1 MYQSIIIEIDAEVG
15 ILTLNRAER
24 HNVLDRTLVDEMTA
38 GLLALDQAPGV
49 RVIVISSTGKSFC
62 AGTDPAWVRETIQ
75 GTLESN
81 LRDNRNLARLL
92 ATLAGVNK
100 PTIARVQGPAS
111 GIGVG
116 LVAACDIAFA
126 TYDTSFALNE
136 VRYGLLPAV
145 ASPYLLAAMGERL
158 CRYYMLTA
166 ERFSGVD
173 AYRIGLVHE
182 MVPDEEQLDEA
193 IGETVETLLKN
204 SAGAMGACK
213 ALLRSIGGK
222 SVNEMMTEEKA
233 EETVQETARRATLA
247 QSSPEGRQGMLALV
261 EKRKPEWAAK
271 KND

>member
-1 MYQSIIIEIDAEVG
+1 MYQSIITEVDAEVG
-15 ILTLNRAER
+15 ILTLNRADR

-38 GLLALDQAPGV
+38 GLLALDKAPDV
-49 RVIVISSTGKSFC
+49 RVIVLSSTGKSFC
-62 AGTDPAWVRETIQ
+62 AGTDPAWVREALH
-75 GTLESN
+75 GTPEN
-81 LRDNRNLARLL
+81 NMRNNRNLARLL
-92 ATLAGVNK
+92 ATLAGTNK

-116 LVAACDIAFA
+116 LIAACDIAFA
-126 TYDTSFALNE
+126 TYDTSFVLNE
-136 VRYGLLPAV
+136 ARYGLLPAV

-182 MVPDEEQLDEA
+182 MVPDEEQLDGA

-204 SAGAMGACK
+204 SAGAISAGK
-213 ALLRSIGGK
+213 ALLRSISGRPN
-222 SVNEMMTEEKA
+222 NEMTLE
-233 EETVQETARRATLA
+233 ETARSATTA

-271 KND
+271 GND

>member
-1 MYQSIIIEIDAEVG
+1 MYQSIITELDDGVG
-15 ILTLNRAER
+15 ILTLNRADR

-49 RVIVISSTGKSFC
+49 RVIVLSSTGKSFC
-62 AGTDPAWVRETIQ
+62 AGTDPAWVRETLH
-75 GTLESN
+75 GTPENN

-92 ATLAGVNK
+92 ATLAGTDK

-116 LVAACDIAFA
+116 LIAACDIAFA

-136 VRYGLLPAV
+136 TRHGLLPAV
-145 ASPYLLAAMGERL
+145 ASPYLMAAMGERL

-182 MVPDEEQLDEA
+182 MVPDDEQLDEA

-204 SAGAMGACK
+204 SAEAMGACK
-213 ALLRSIGGK
+213 ALLRSIRGQPID
-222 SVNEMMTEEKA
+222 ERTM
-233 EETVQETARRATLA
+233 EETAQSATAA
-247 QSSPEGRQGMLALV
+247 QSSQEGRRGMLALV
-261 EKRKPEWAAK
+261 EKRKPEWAMK
-271 KND
+271 ENDE